1 MNDGAIKNRLNKM
14 QNRKVSKDEKKK
26 IKILGKDDPSAISM
40 ISELIAGDSQSL
52 LHHVSFKNW
61 SIRLYEVFQ
70 F

>member
-26 IKILGKDDPSAISM
+26 IKILGKDDPSALSM

-52 LHHVSFKNW
+52 LHHVSF
-61 SIRLYEVFQ
+61 
-70 F
+70 

>member
-26 IKILGKDDPSAISM
+26 IKILGKDDPSALSM
-40 ISELIAGDSQSL
+40 ISELITGDSQSL

-61 SIRLYEVFQ
+61 SIRLYDVLQ